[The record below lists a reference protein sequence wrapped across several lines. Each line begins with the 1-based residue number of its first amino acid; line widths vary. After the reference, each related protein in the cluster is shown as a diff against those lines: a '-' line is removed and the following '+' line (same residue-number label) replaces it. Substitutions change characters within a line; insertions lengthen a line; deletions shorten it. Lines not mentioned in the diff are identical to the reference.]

1 MIARA
6 GVHRGYVRMQIIAL
20 RRLTLHR
27 MAVHTARTLD
37 HLGGLSEQGHRT
49 RALVADRREG
59 RSRLQQD
66 CLRGRFRRLR
76 PCDAARECRDHYHR
90 RPSMHVHQTVL
101 NCCGSI
107 GSVRIRLPVAAKIAF
122 ATAGPTAAV
131 AASPMPPGASELL
144 TRCVSTTGASL
155 MRIGT

>member
-6 GVHRGYVRMQIIAL
+6 RVHRGYVRMQIIAL

-76 PCDAARECRDHYHR
+76 PCDAARERRDHYHR

-101 NCCGSI
+101 NCCGSM

-131 AASPMPPGASELL
+131 AASPMPPGASVLL
-144 TRCVSTTGASL
+144 IKCVSITGASSI
-155 MRIGT
+155 RIGR